1 MTKLP
6 PPPGPLVLAARTPP
20 EVVAVTRVTRLWR
33 VYRASGPHAGRWDR
47 FRHYGPIATSRF
59 DHHLPPPADQDRA
72 ILYGAIAI
80 QTSVAEAFGDTR
92 VIDRRR
98 RDPWLVGFR
107 LAREVKLL
115 DLSGA
120 WPTRAGAS
128 QAISSGPRDVAR
140 AWGQAIYDAYPDLD
154 GLWFR
159 SSMDGGRPAV
169 SLNERA
175 EDALLAQPDVHLP
188 LSHPGLE
195 LPLARMGRTLGY
207 LLV

>member
-1 MTKLP
+1 
-6 PPPGPLVLAARTPP
+6 
-20 EVVAVTRVTRLWR
+20 
-33 VYRASGPHAGRWDR
+33 
-47 FRHYGPIATSRF
+47 
-59 DHHLPPPADQDRA
+59 
-72 ILYGAIAI
+72 
-80 QTSVAEAFGDTR
+80 

-128 QAISSGPRDVAR
+128 QAISSGPRDVAH
-140 AWGQAIYDAYPDLD
+140 AWGQAIYDAYLDLD

-169 SLNERA
+169 SLNERV